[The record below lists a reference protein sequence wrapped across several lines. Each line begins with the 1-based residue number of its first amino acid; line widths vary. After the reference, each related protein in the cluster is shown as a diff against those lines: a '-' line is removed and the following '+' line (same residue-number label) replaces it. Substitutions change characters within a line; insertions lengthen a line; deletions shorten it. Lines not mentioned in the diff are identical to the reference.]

1 MPTKEKRTKVAAKA
15 ALPSSVELKSYIP
28 YRLAVLSLSVS
39 HSIAN
44 LYSAKFDIGI
54 MEWRVMAILGNYSM
68 LTANEI
74 CDQTNMDKVQV
85 SRAVSSLTNMG
96 LVLRK
101 IIKSDRRKAQ
111 LHLSAKGKRMY
122 SQIVPI
128 AIESEKIL
136 LSTFTSE
143 ENAEFNRL
151 LEIIEKQAKV
161 LEQTAP

>member
-1 MPTKEKRTKVAAKA
+1 MSKKEKHTETTTKN
-15 ALPSSVELKSYIP
+15 LPPSTVELKHYIP

-54 MEWRVMAILGNYSM
+54 MEWRVMAILGNYPL

-74 CDQTNMDKVQV
+74 CDHTNMDKVQV
-85 SRAVSSLTNMG
+85 SRAVSSMTTMG
-96 LVLRK
+96 LVLKK

-111 LHLSAKGKRMY
+111 IRLSAKGRRMY

-128 AIESEKIL
+128 AIDSEKLL
-136 LSTFTSE
+136 LSTLTSE
-143 ENAEFNRL
+143 DRAEFDRL
-151 LEIIEKQAKV
+151 LDILEKQAEV
-161 LEQTAP
+161 LEQAKI

>member
-1 MPTKEKRTKVAAKA
+1 
-15 ALPSSVELKSYIP
+15 
-28 YRLAVLSLSVS
+28 
-39 HSIAN
+39 
-44 LYSAKFDIGI
+44 
-54 MEWRVMAILGNYSM
+54 MAILGNYSM

-96 LVLRK
+96 LVLKK

-111 LHLSAKGKRMY
+111 LRLSAKGKRMY

-151 LEIIEKQAKV
+151 LEIIEKQATV
-161 LEQTAP
+161 LEQTDP

>member
-1 MPTKEKRTKVAAKA
+1 LSKKESLTDVAKNKA
-15 ALPSSVELKSYIP
+15 SPSTVELRNYIP

-54 MEWRVMAILGNYSM
+54 MEWRIMAILGNYPQ

-74 CDQTNMDKVQV
+74 CDHTNMDKVQV
-85 SRAVSSLTNMG
+85 SRAVSALSRMG
-96 LVLRK
+96 LVLKKTIR
-101 IIKSDRRKAQ
+101 SDRRKTQ
-111 LHLSAKGKRMY
+111 IRLSAKGKRMY

-128 AIESEKIL
+128 AIDSEKLL

-143 ENAEFNRL
+143 EKTEFDRL
-151 LEIIEKQAKV
+151 LGIIEKQAKV
-161 LEQTAP
+161 LEKTKL